1 MLRRTTEAHATP
13 CKETSQ
19 VAWWQVPTEA
29 RRSRSSQRVSFLFSY
44 FPFLSAGQRW
54 RTMICFP
61 VSSRKQPMRRAIRS
75 SKPRGKRR
83 AWVPLEERKWGL
95 LPESV
100 PLHVISTVDRSLR
113 SFFQLLTND
122 KETMLAY
129 FNSLRDGLSE
139 RKPQAFP
146 SLWTTVSMITWRGK
160 QLKKLGTWQSDTEAH
175 GYVQKSKKWSA
186 ELLIG
191 CRDWAGSRK
200 TKRKVESTHQSS
212 VQNFNSCSAKMISCT
227 TLDPSVA
234 HYFFFSEGAWEQKIE
249 GKKARSD
256 SEQKTATVAI
266 VRRET
271 QDNREANRSEESE
284 FPPLLQAVSV
294 FFPSLSMNLRNL
306 RDDF

>member
-1 MLRRTTEAHATP
+1 MKHFIGRSRFYEQSALKMFARGEAEWQTLEHEAHKIDYAQSNAFISIFYWQSCMLRRTTEAHATP

-129 FNSLRDGLSE
+129 FNSLRDGSSE

-146 SLWTTVSMITWRGK
+146 SLWTTVSMITWRGQ
-160 QLKKLGTWQSDTEAH
+160 QLKKLGTWQSDTEAD
-175 GYVQKSKKWSA
+175 GYV
-186 ELLIG
+186 
-191 CRDWAGSRK
+191 
-200 TKRKVESTHQSS
+200 
-212 VQNFNSCSAKMISCT
+212 
-227 TLDPSVA
+227 
-234 HYFFFSEGAWEQKIE
+234 
-249 GKKARSD
+249 
-256 SEQKTATVAI
+256 
-266 VRRET
+266 
-271 QDNREANRSEESE
+271 
-284 FPPLLQAVSV
+284 
-294 FFPSLSMNLRNL
+294 
-306 RDDF
+306 